1 MAIGRKLTKL
11 QAPEDKV
18 IKAAITNMHLL
29 HCFSCSNFF
38 DTIVYHDLIS
48 TKNSNTEL

>member
-1 MAIGRKLTKL
+1 MAIGQKLTKV
-11 QAPEDKV
+11 QASEDKE

-38 DTIVYHDLIS
+38 DTTVYHDVIS
-48 TKNSNTEL
+48 TTNSNTEL